1 MGKFGWAYIG
11 CGGIAVS
18 TAKELAKGSMNEI
31 VAVWNRTESRAMDFA
46 AKFGGRVCATPE
58 EAINT
63 PGVEGVYIAL
73 TADKH
78 AEFMKLCI
86 KNHKPVLCEKPF
98 TVNHAEADEVFALA
112 RQEGVYVSEAMWTW
126 HNATALKVKE
136 WLDAGEVGKVRE
148 VRASYAWPMLKFN
161 KNPRLT
167 TNEMIGG
174 ALMDIGIYP
183 VTYAYRLFGMPER
196 IVCAGRTKGDVD
208 LAEYI
213 QMVYP
218 GFTAGIRVAFDEKGG
233 EYFDIVGTKG
243 TVHVPMFHMA
253 QSAVLKNGKTEKY
266 EKKALLYD
274 TQFSNVAREIRA
286 GLTESRMIP
295 MQHTLDVMA
304 LLDECRRQ
312 MGVKYPSERSFE
324 PGQLAKASFKAI
336 SHVGFNVRDIEKSL
350 HFYCDILGCSEKFT
364 LTYGDMADDI
374 EKENK
379 ALGTNPPF
387 FLAAFRKQADRKWSV
402 YVQLPECESFIELF
416 DQMGVRKRKAATN
429 MDMGFTH
436 FSLEVNDIQ
445 AFRQNIIDRSG
456 REYLDTD
463 IKQGLDNTLQMW
475 MHDPDGN
482 LFEIMEY
489 TSESYQV
496 VGRI

>member
-1 MGKFGWAYIG
+1 MRKFRWAYIG
-11 CGGIAVS
+11 CGGIAVT
-18 TAKELAKGSMNEI
+18 TAKELIKGKENEI
-31 VAVWNRTESRAMDFA
+31 VAVWNRTESRARDFA
-46 AKFGGRVCATPE
+46 AKFGSKVYPTPE
-58 EAINT
+58 EAINA
-63 PGVEGVYIAL
+63 PGVEGVYIAV

-78 AEFMKLCI
+78 AEYMKLCI
-86 KNHKPVLCEKPF
+86 RNHKPVLCEKPF
-98 TVNHAEADEVFALA
+98 TVNRDEADEIFTLA

-126 HNATALKVKE
+126 HNQMAYKVKE
-136 WLDAGEVGKVRE
+136 WIDAGEIGEVRE
-148 VRASYAWPMLKFN
+148 VRASYAWPMLRFN

-183 VTYAYRLFGMPER
+183 VTYAYRLFGMPVK
-196 IVCAGRTKGDVD
+196 IVCTGRTKGDVD

-213 QMVYP
+213 RMRYP
-218 GFTAGIRVAFDEKGG
+218 GFTVKIQVAFDEKGG

-243 TVHVPMFHMA
+243 MIHVPMFHMA
-253 QSAVLKNGKTEKY
+253 KSAILKNGRTEKY
-266 EKKALLYD
+266 EKKALFYN

-295 MQHTLDVMA
+295 IQHTLDVMG
-304 LLDECRRQ
+304 LLDDCRRQ
-312 MGVKYPSERSFE
+312 MGVIYPQERNFGQE
-324 PGQLAKASFKAI
+324 QLAGVRCKAV
-336 SHVGFNVRDIEKSL
+336 SHIGVNVHDIKRSL
-350 HFYCDILGCSEKFT
+350 KFYCDILGCREKFT

-379 ALGTNPPF
+379 ALGKKVP
-387 FLAAFRKQADRKWSV
+387 LYVSVFRKQADRKWSV
-402 YVQLPECESFIELF
+402 YVQLPGCESFIELF
-416 DQMGVRKRKAATN
+416 DQMGVKKRRAATH
-429 MDMGFTH
+429 MDMGYTH

-463 IKQGLDNTLQMW
+463 IKRGLDNTLQMW

-482 LFEIMEY
+482 RFEVMEY

-496 VGRI
+496 VGR

>member
-18 TAKELAKGSMNEI
+18 TAKELIKGNENEI
-31 VAVWNRTESRAMDFA
+31 VAIWNRTESKAKDFA
-46 AKFGGRVCATPE
+46 AKFGGKVYATPE
-58 EAINT
+58 EAINA

-98 TVNHAEADEVFALA
+98 TVNRAEADEVFALA
-112 RQEGVYVSEAMWTW
+112 KQEGVYVSEAMWTW
-126 HNATALKVKE
+126 HNQVANKVKE
-136 WLDAGEVGKVRE
+136 WIDGGEIGEIRE
-148 VRASYAWPMLKFN
+148 VKASYAWPMLKFS

-183 VTYAYRLFGMPER
+183 VTYAYRLFGMPKR

-213 QMVYP
+213 QMMYSS
-218 GFTAGIRVAFDEKGG
+218 FTAEIRVAFDEKGG

-243 TVHVPMFHMA
+243 MIHIPMFHMA
-253 QSAVLKNGKTEKY
+253 KSAIIKNGKTVKY

-274 TQFSNVAREIRA
+274 TEFSNVAGEIRA
-286 GLTESRMIP
+286 GLTEGRMIP
-295 MQHTLDVMA
+295 MQHTLEVMA
-304 LLDECRRQ
+304 LLDDCRRQ
-312 MGVKYPSERSFE
+312 MGVRYPQEQSFE
-324 PGQLAKASFKAI
+324 SGQLAEAKCKAI

-350 HFYCDILGCSEKFT
+350 RFYCDILGCKEKFT

-374 EKENK
+374 EKENN
-379 ALGTNPPF
+379 ALGKKTPF
-387 FLAAFRKQADRKWSV
+387 YASVFRKQADRKWSV
-402 YVQLPECESFIELF
+402 YVQLPGCESFIELF
-416 DQMGVRKRKAATN
+416 DQMGVKKRKSATQ

-436 FSLEVNDIQ
+436 FSLEVNDIY

-463 IKQGLDNTLQMW
+463 IKRGLENTLQMW

-482 LFEIMEY
+482 LFEVMEY
-489 TSESYQV
+489 TPESYQV
-496 VGRI
+496 VGR